1 MTPVAVAVGANL
13 GDRAAALQSAL
24 DLLAAVPGLTIL
36 AVSPVYET
44 DAVGG
49 PDGQPAFLNAV
60 LVADTDLSAPE
71 LLARLHAIE
80 AAHGRVRE
88 VRWGPRTLDLDLLVH
103 GSAISAEPALLL
115 PHPRAHLRAF
125 VLAPWAD
132 VDPAYELPG
141 LGAVADLLA
150 ALPADDRAGAR
161 LRADVVLTARRCD
174 A

>member
-1 MTPVAVAVGANL
+1 MTRVAVAMGANL

-24 DLLAAVPGLTIL
+24 DLLAAVPGLTDL

-49 PDGQPAFLNAV
+49 PADQPSFLNAV
-60 LVADTDLSAPE
+60 LVAETDLSAAD

-80 AAHGRVRE
+80 ASHGRLRE
-88 VRWGPRTLDLDLLVH
+88 LRWGPRTLDLDLLVH
-103 GSAISAEPALLL
+103 GSAVSADPALLL

-132 VDPAYELPG
+132 VDPTYELLG
-141 LGAVADLLA
+141 LGVISDLLA

-161 LRADVVLTARRCD
+161 LRDDLVLSARQVD

>member
-1 MTPVAVAVGANL
+1 MTRVAVAVGANL

>member
-1 MTPVAVAVGANL
+1 MTRVAVAMGANL
-13 GDRAAALQSAL
+13 GDRAAALQSAV
-24 DLLAAVPGLTIL
+24 DLLAAVPGLTVL

-49 PDGQPAFLNAV
+49 PADQPAFLNAV
-60 LVADTDLSAPE
+60 LVADTDLSAAD
-71 LLARLHAIE
+71 LLAGLHAIE
-80 AAHGRVRE
+80 ASHGRVRE

-103 GSAISAEPALLL
+103 GSVVSADPALLL

-141 LGAVADLLA
+141 LGVVADLLA

-161 LRADVVLTARRCD
+161 LRDDVVLSARQVD

>member
-1 MTPVAVAVGANL
+1 MTRVAVAMGANL
-13 GDRAAALQSAL
+13 GDRAVTLQSAL
-24 DLLAAVPGLTIL
+24 DLLGAVPALTVL

-49 PDGQPAFLNAV
+49 PEDQPAFLNAV
-60 LVADTDLSAPE
+60 LVADTDLSAAD

-80 AAHGRVRE
+80 ASHGRVRE

-103 GSAISAEPALLL
+103 GSAVSADPALLL

-161 LRADVVLTARRCD
+161 LRDDVVLSARQVD

>member
-1 MTPVAVAVGANL
+1 MTRVAVAVGANL
-13 GDRAAALQSAL
+13 GARAAALQSAL